1 MCPVCYNIRSNLSC
15 FFITGPNINVM
26 VRSDTDVLGHSSL
39 LRSISAPSGV
49 DIFQDDTALD
59 LIKLHRSVFVS

>member
-1 MCPVCYNIRSNLSC
+1 M
-15 FFITGPNINVM
+15 NVM

-49 DIFQDDTALD
+49 DTFQDDTALD
-59 LIKLHRSVFVS
+59 FIKLHRYWSGCL

>member
-1 MCPVCYNIRSNLSC
+1 M
-15 FFITGPNINVM
+15 NVM

-39 LRSISAPSGV
+39 LRSISAPSG

-59 LIKLHRSVFVS
+59 LIKLHRFNIINIRFLY